1 MRSGLFARAPQVAPL
16 IVLYCA
22 GELIRVYNPHAYSHN
37 ALENSSHHHKITHDN
52 ASLEELFSQLKELKL
67 FVLKTEASLYRELE
81 LTNLKKKGLD
91 PAQFSPLVYKLTV
104 NRQLLVNQQLRS
116 VRTNDKEMQYYLIPN
131 SESIRPD
138 SAYLTLINET
148 IPLNQTQRA
157 LNCNIM

>member
-81 LTNLKKKGLD
+81 LTNLKKK
-91 PAQFSPLVYKLTV
+91 
-104 NRQLLVNQQLRS
+104 QLRS